1 MGEVMADAVPHAV
14 AGVKDARPLKR
25 LRSALEGVVK
35 DTDCSRTGF
44 HAHHQKFAHHFGMG
58 IGGAGD
64 IRRKTHIGLD
74 DHLLAGPDESRHAA
88 EQLHGGSGR
97 GRRAALDH
105 GNVGRSISQKPGREP
120 QRGSADGKRR
130 CGLKFEKIASVH
142 VAS

>member
-1 MGEVMADAVPHAV
+1 MTTFWP
-14 AGVKDARPLKR
+14 
-25 LRSALEGVVK
+25 
-35 DTDCSRTGF
+35 
-44 HAHHQKFAHHFGMG
+44 
-58 IGGAGD
+58 
-64 IRRKTHIGLD
+64 GLTK
-74 DHLLAGPDESRHAA
+74 SRHAA